1 MSENHEKTAR
11 EQLLFFIFLVL
22 TTKSS
27 AKVLKILLIDPLLII
42 KPQKKYIRQTKC

>member
-22 TTKSS
+22 TTKIERKGTENP
-27 AKVLKILLIDPLLII
+27 AD
-42 KPQKKYIRQTKC
+42 